1 MDTLWL
7 ENSEITL
14 NDKPFKIT
22 EKITKERQKPETKFL
37 VPAQRVITLR
47 TGWPLPFSDYGID
60 TSFATKNFSESM
72 RQLMNWGFGT
82 GESDVIFPS
91 KERFNQELIKLLNA
105 SIFKNATVV
114 LEQGLQKRIMLE
126 LENKKRLPFM
136 VLSTGQREFL
146 PLLLGLYWLLS
157 TVKKNQV
164 EWVVI
169 EEPEMGLHPKAISA
183 VLLFLIQLL
192 PQGYKLIISTHSA
205 HVLDVVWAIQEIK
218 RNQATPDLF
227 LEIFDAGHL
236 DVLQETAR
244 EIVNNKQFKTY
255 YFSDEEKG
263 TYIKDIS
270 ELELGSDKVSAWGGL
285 TEFSSKI
292 AHVVA
297 KAAQQNL
304 IKQFLRL

>member
-1 MDTLWL
+1 MAR
-7 ENSEITL
+7 
-14 NDKPFKIT
+14 NDKPFQIKTKIA
-22 EKITKERQKPETKFL
+22 QNNNQPETMFL
-37 VPAQRVITLR
+37 MPAQRVITLR

-60 TSFATKNFSESM
+60 TSFVAKNFSESM
-72 RQLMNWGFGT
+72 RQLMNWGLT
-82 GESDVIFPS
+82 SDVIFPS
-91 KERFNQELIKLLNA
+91 TDKLNQELIKLLNA

-114 LEQGLQKRIMLE
+114 LEKGLQKRVMLE

-136 VLSTGQREFL
+136 VWSTGQREFV

-157 TVKKNQV
+157 TNMKKNQV
-164 EWVVI
+164 KWVVI

-192 PQGYKLIISTHSA
+192 HQGYKLIISTHSA

-218 RNQATPDLF
+218 RNQATPELF
-227 LEIFDAGHL
+227 LEIFDACL
-236 DVLQETAR
+236 MNDFQETAQ

-255 YFSDEEKG
+255 YFSDDKDG

-270 ELELGSDKVSAWGGL
+270 ELELSSEEISCWGGL

-297 KAAQQNL
+297 KSMPL
-304 IKQFLRL
+304 S